1 MAKLFVLQHQ
11 PIEKPAEWFVCTTH
25 DKWQARLERIERKYE
40 KAVEFEDAKEL
51 EDWQIRMEDVY
62 GPHCA
67 FLIGFNQDGKLFAEG
82 IYDVR
87 GYKLDTNNFKQTTAY
102 LIGPESEDGKITV
115 TPGGRLKAS
124 KELQILA
131 YWEKSEIK
139 DDNIPAGKPVVAA
152 HSGPP
157 KPDSYDRVLKVAKL
171 MKAEWD
177 KVDAE
182 DKGPK
187 VVKGLPDWR
196 KPSLAKGKSRAKA
209 ELMPWQAKFTWFLNV
224 LNTAIFKCT
233 KNQMYSKTEWFS
245 RYKKEKN
252 FFWSHEKF
260 RGIHDGNMGWYF
272 EWPES
277 VTKEANKIASA
288 AGKDQEIIVKAT
300 YLLCRDWFGNT
311 KSGIPEDEMKSKVN
325 SAGEEDRRWMAHMHW
340 SGWVRFIAEWILSEV
355 DDPEI
360 NRDTAT
366 RWDSPWAH
374 EFRAFESVQPVKQL
388 KHVQL
393 FEGFVN
399 TLKTKSI

>member
-11 PIEKPAEWFVCTTH
+11 PIEKPVEWYVCTSN
-25 DKWQARLERIERKYE
+25 LEIQNRFDRIDRKYK
-40 KAVEFEDAKEL
+40 KAVEDEDEPDW
-51 EDWQIRMEDVY
+51 EDWQIQMSDVY

-67 FLIGFNQDGKLFAEG
+67 YLIGFNQEGKVFAEP

-87 GYKLDTNNFKQTTAY
+87 GYELNTNNFKQTTAY

-124 KELQILA
+124 KGLQILA

-139 DDNIPAGKPVVAA
+139 DDNIPGGTPVVAA

-157 KPDSYDRVLKVAKL
+157 KPGNYDEVLKVAKV

-177 KVDAE
+177 KVNAE

-187 VVKGLPDWR
+187 FVKGLPDWR
-196 KPSLAKGKSRAKA
+196 KPSLAKGESRAYA
-209 ELMPWQAKFTWFLNV
+209 ELMPWQAKFAWFANV

-233 KNQMYSKTEWFS
+233 KNPMYSKTELFS
-245 RYKKEKN
+245 RLKKEKN
-252 FFWSHEKF
+252 FFLNHPKL
-260 RGIHDGNMGWYF
+260 RGIHDSNMGYYF
-272 EWPES
+272 KWPEN

-300 YLLCRDWFGNT
+300 YLLCRDWFANIQG
-311 KSGIPEDEMKSKVN
+311 GIPEDEMKSKVN
-325 SAGEEDRRWMAHMHW
+325 SAGEEDYRYMAHAHW
-340 SGWVRFIAEWILSEV
+340 GEWCRHIADWILTEV
-355 DDPEI
+355 DDPDI
-360 NRDTAT
+360 NREAGK
-366 RWDSPWAH
+366 WDSPWAE
-374 EFRAFESVQPVKQL
+374 EFRAFESVQRVKQL
-388 KHVQL
+388 KYVQL